1 MGKPT
6 QPGYGNPSPIK
17 NHGEAS
23 KTQSSAKSS
32 TRKREQSQ
40 PQVKGRKSKVTTSRG
55 PRPSKASA
63 ESKRAKVRSGMLVT
77 LKMLLDN
84 GYVKAGQSILVLSY
98 KGVTVPLHL
107 KANGTIVW

>member
-1 MGKPT
+1 
-6 QPGYGNPSPIK
+6 
-17 NHGEAS
+17 
-23 KTQSSAKSS
+23 
-32 TRKREQSQ
+32 
-40 PQVKGRKSKVTTSRG
+40 
-55 PRPSKASA
+55 
-63 ESKRAKVRSGMLVT
+63 MLVT